1 MIPRLHKTNKVLAIN
16 FGGIGD
22 EVLFL
27 PALKT
32 LREAYPDAHITL
44 MLEPRSESIEQITDL
59 IDATTTFDIKKRP
72 LLIGDLVEVVA
83 RIRDGGYEL
92 VLSSGS
98 SPMVSILLF
107 LGGSDWR
114 IGYDSGPLSRLLL
127 THPVP
132 LNRDQYAADMYHDLS
147 LVLTDGK
154 EKPPAQSIPKV
165 VVPLDSM
172 QRMQE
177 FLTSNNIVFDTKLRK
192 VLLHPGT
199 SRLAIEKG
207 IIKTWAIENWIALID
222 KLSADGSIQPILAG
236 GPDDTEIIAAITKD
250 LPPNSRLI
258 SSAGKTKSLADLA
271 ALTKVCDLLVC
282 VDSAPMH
289 IGVGLK
295 KRMVAMFGP
304 TDAKKLLPDDP
315 RFKALIAR
323 AFDGTTPG
331 VQLSPDVVF
340 QAVMDQLR
348 FAG

>member
-1 MIPRLHKTNKVLAIN
+1 M
-16 FGGIGD
+16 
-22 EVLFL
+22 
-27 PALKT
+27 
-32 LREAYPDAHITL
+32 
-44 MLEPRSESIEQITDL
+44 
-59 IDATTTFDIKKRP
+59 
-72 LLIGDLVEVVA
+72 
-83 RIRDGGYEL
+83 
-92 VLSSGS
+92 
-98 SPMVSILLF
+98 
-107 LGGSDWR
+107 
-114 IGYDSGPLSRLLL
+114 

-132 LNRDQYAADMYHDLS
+132 LKREQYAADMYHDLAA
-147 LVLTDGK
+147 VLTNGN
-154 EKPPAQSIPKV
+154 ENPPTQSIPKV

-177 FLTSNNIVFDTKLRK
+177 FLTSNDIVFDTKVRK

-207 IIKTWAIENWIALID
+207 IIKTWPIENWIALIA
-222 KLSADGSIQPILAG
+222 KLSADSSIQPILAG
-236 GPDDTEIIAAITKD
+236 GPDDTEIIAAIMKD
-250 LPPNSRLI
+250 LPPNSKLI

-271 ALTKVCDLLVC
+271 ALTKLCDLLVC

-304 TDAKKLLPDDP
+304 TDAKKLLPEDP

-323 AFDGTTPG
+323 ASDSQEPG
-331 VQLSPDVVF
+331 VQLPPDLVF